1 MDNLSSRSGWTC
13 PTGHDHS
20 QQWVQDQR
28 ITPFDDPE
36 VQAMSLISW
45 ALKDLDLAARIR
57 VLDWVEAR
65 FADPTPG
72 ESA

>member
-1 MDNLSSRSGWTC
+1 MNNFSSGSGWTC

-20 QQWVQDQR
+20 QQWVQEP

-36 VQAMSLISW
+36 VQAMSLISR

-57 VLDWVEAR
+57 VLDWAEGR

-72 ESA
+72 EPA